1 MTAPTSPLRAFA
13 TSPYVLLTLCFLFW
27 SGNSVFAR
35 GAADV
40 MPPMNLAF
48 LRWGVG
54 IIVLFPFAIRPLWR
68 DRAIYVRHWKIFL
81 IIALAGVTGF
91 NSLIYHAVQ
100 HTTAIHATLITAAVP
115 AASVIA
121 SWLAY
126 RETISWRTA
135 LAMMVA
141 FVGVLVVISNGE
153 FGVLASFAF
162 NSGDLIA
169 VLAVISWTIYSVG
182 LRAMPRGTNPMGFLL
197 GVMIVGWIFLV
208 PFYVYDIS
216 TGTHAA
222 LTVGNVAGVLY
233 LGVFASVVAFAFFNF
248 GVARLGANRANV
260 FNYLAPIF
268 SGVLAVVFLGETLEW
283 FHGASIVLIFGGIYL
298 AQRARGRTPH
308 AAKAS

>member
-1 MTAPTSPLRAFA
+1 MSPSVSPLRAFA

-54 IIVLFPFAIRPLWR
+54 IVVLFPFAAPALWR
-68 DRAIYVRHWKIFL
+68 ERAIYRLHWKIFL
-81 IIALAGVTGF
+81 LIALTGVTGF

-135 LAMMVA
+135 LAMVIA
-141 FVGVLVVISNGE
+141 FVGVVVVISNGD
-153 FGVLASFAF
+153 FAVFASFAF
-162 NSGDLIA
+162 NVGDLIA

-182 LRAMPRGTNPMGFLL
+182 LRAMPRDVNPMGFLL
-197 GVMIVGWIFLV
+197 GVMILGWLFLV
-208 PFYVYDIS
+208 PFYVYDVA
-216 TGTHAA
+216 TGTRAA
-222 LTVGNVAGVLY
+222 LTLGNVAGVVY
-233 LGVFASVVAFAFFNF
+233 LGVFASVVAFAFFNY

-268 SGVLAVVFLGETLEW
+268 AGVLAVAFLGETLEW
-283 FHGASIVLIFGGIYL
+283 FHGVSIVLIFGGIYL
-298 AQRARGRTPH
+298 AQQGRRPATQPV
-308 AAKAS
+308 KTS

>member
-1 MTAPTSPLRAFA
+1 MNIPVSPLRLFV
-13 TSPYVLLTLCFLFW
+13 TSPYALLTLCFLFW

-54 IIVLFPFAIRPLWR
+54 IIVLFPFAARALWR
-68 DRAIYVRHWKIFL
+68 ERAIYRRHWKIFFL
-81 IIALAGVTGF
+81 IALSGVTGF

-100 HTTAIHATLITAAVP
+100 HTTAIHASLITAAVP

-141 FVGVLVVISNGE
+141 FVGVVVVISNGE
-153 FGVLASFAF
+153 VAVFTSLSF
-162 NSGDLIA
+162 NTGDLIA
-169 VLAVISWTIYSVG
+169 ILAVISWTTYSVG
-182 LRAMPRGTNPMGFLL
+182 LRAMPRETNPMGFLL
-197 GVMIVGWIFLV
+197 GVMIVGWVFLT
-208 PFYVYDIS
+208 PFYAYDLA
-216 TGTHAA
+216 TGTRAT
-222 LTVGNVAGVLY
+222 LTTGNVAGVLY
-233 LGVFASVVAFAFFNF
+233 LGIFASVVAFAFFNF

-268 SGVLAVVFLGETLEW
+268 SGVLAVAFLGETLEW
-283 FHGASIVLIFGGIYL
+283 FHGLSIVLIFGGIYL
-298 AQRARGRTPH
+298 AQRARGSVPQ
-308 AAKAS
+308 AAKVS